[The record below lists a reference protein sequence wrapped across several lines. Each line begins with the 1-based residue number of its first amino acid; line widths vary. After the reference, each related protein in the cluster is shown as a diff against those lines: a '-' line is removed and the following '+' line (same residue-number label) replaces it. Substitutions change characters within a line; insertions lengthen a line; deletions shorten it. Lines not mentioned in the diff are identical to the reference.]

1 MDCMELKDTINTL
14 NGLVETLKDGQHGY
28 RVASEDVKD
37 PELKSLFASYSLQ
50 RSNFAGELQNELIRL
65 GESSPDEDS
74 TVTSAL
80 HRGWIN
86 LKSALSGGGRSAVL
100 NECERGDEHALAAFE
115 KASQSKTL
123 PGPLL
128 ELVQRQYHA
137 VVSARDTVKA
147 MKSA

>member
-1 MDCMELKDTINTL
+1 MGSMELKDTINTL
-14 NGLVETLKDGQHGY
+14 NGLIETLKDGQHGY

-37 PELKSLFASYSLQ
+37 TELKSLFASYSLQ

-65 GESSPDEDS
+65 GESSPDEGS
-74 TVTSAL
+74 TVSSAL

-86 LKSALSGGGRSAVL
+86 LKSALSGGGRTAVL
-100 NECERGDEHALAAFE
+100 NECERGDDHALAAFE
-115 KASQSKTL
+115 KASHSKTL

-128 ELVQRQYHA
+128 ELVQRQYQA
-137 VVSARDTVKA
+137 IVSARDTVKA

>member
-1 MDCMELKDTINTL
+1 MDGMELKDTMNTL

-37 PELKSLFASYSLQ
+37 AELKSLFASYSLQ

-86 LKSALSGGGRSAVL
+86 LKSALSGGGRVAIL

-128 ELVQRQYHA
+128 ELVQRQYQA
-137 VVSARDTVKA
+137 IVSARDTVKA